1 MDNTPLKIALVGNP
15 NTGKST
21 LFNQLTGLKQK
32 VGNYPGITVDKKLGF
47 FDLPNGR
54 KVEVLDLP
62 GTYSLYPRSK
72 DEELVMDVFSN
83 PLNEHYPDIILV
95 IADASN
101 LRRNLLV
108 FEQIKDLGLHVL
120 LVVNMIDEL
129 EKSDIT
135 LDLKSL
141 EVQLEVKALATNARK
156 GVGVSAIKKEL
167 QEFTAQPTRSNKV
180 KLPFNY
186 NSVWEKELKEVLG
199 LENPYL
205 AWHWIAQPHLRRK
218 LAESPK
224 QKAENLSRKF
234 NINIS
239 RTISQ
244 EIVNR
249 YQKIDKVVDTCIV
262 DTQKLRSTQRSEKLD
277 HILLHKYW
285 GFASLLLLLFLMF
298 QSIFT
303 WASFPMDI
311 IDEGLS
317 NLNNWLANNL
327 PSNFFFDL
335 ITQGVLPGISGIL
348 IFIPQIA
355 LLFFFI
361 AVFEES
367 GYMARVVYLMDKLL
381 RPFGLNGKSVVPLIS
396 GYACAIPAVM
406 ATRSIENV
414 KERLA
419 TMLVVP
425 FMTCSARLPVYTI
438 LIALIVP
445 ASATIFG
452 IFNTHGILLLGLY
465 FLAAVTALISG
476 WVLKKT
482 LGKADDSF
490 LIMELPDYK
499 MPRWSNV
506 GLTMLQKTKSFVFGA
521 GKIILSISIILWLL
535 SSFGPSD
542 KFYNAEAYLV
552 KEKGVDSTNQKA
564 FEQQVASFKLENSF
578 IGNIGKF
585 IEPAIKPLGYD
596 WKIGISLLTSFAA
609 REVFVGTMATI
620 YSLDGDETESTIKE
634 KMANDIVQATGEKRF
649 SLATCISLLLFY
661 AFAMQCMSTLA
672 IVKKETRSW
681 KWPIIQFIAMTL
693 LAYVMAYI
701 GFKTFS

>member
-1 MDNTPLKIALVGNP
+1 M
-15 NTGKST
+15 
-21 LFNQLTGLKQK
+21 
-32 VGNYPGITVDKKLGF
+32 
-47 FDLPNGR
+47 
-54 KVEVLDLP
+54 
-62 GTYSLYPRSK
+62 
-72 DEELVMDVFSN
+72 
-83 PLNEHYPDIILV
+83 
-95 IADASN
+95 
-101 LRRNLLV
+101 
-108 FEQIKDLGLHVL
+108 
-120 LVVNMIDEL
+120 
-129 EKSDIT
+129 
-135 LDLKSL
+135 
-141 EVQLEVKALATNARK
+141 
-156 GVGVSAIKKEL
+156 
-167 QEFTAQPTRSNKV
+167 
-180 KLPFNY
+180 
-186 NSVWEKELKEVLG
+186 WEKELKEVLG

-634 KMANDIVQATGEKRF
+634 KMANDIVPTTGEKRF